1 MEIIMLEKKPLVTD
15 LFTADPSANVFG
27 GKLYIYPSH
36 DPDLVQED
44 NDNGDQYQMVDYHV
58 YQMDDMNHF
67 PKDLGVIL
75 HLDNVPWASRQ
86 LWAPDAAC
94 KNGKYYLYFP
104 ARDKQNIFRIGV
116 AAANKPEGPF
126 IAQKDPIKESL
137 SIDPC
142 IFTDDDGSAYLTFG
156 GLWGGQLDKWISGA
170 FDPNGQEPP
179 AGNPAVCPKI
189 AKMRDDMLEFAES
202 PRDLVI
208 TDSTGAPLDAG
219 AHDKRYFEGPWMHK
233 YKGTYYF
240 SYSTGDTHQIVYAT
254 SDNPYGPYTWRGVIL
269 LPVIGWTTHHSI
281 VEYQGKWYLFYHD
294 CELSKGINYKRNIKF
309 CELKYRADG
318 SIETITP

>member
-1 MEIIMLEKKPLVTD
+1 MLEKKPLVTD
-15 LFTADPSANVFG
+15 MYTADPSANVFG

-36 DPDLVQED
+36 DEDIEQAD

-58 YQMDDMNHF
+58 YRMDDMEHF

-75 HLDNVPWASRQ
+75 HRDNVPWVSKQ
-86 LWAPDAAC
+86 MWAPDAAC

-104 ARDKQNIFRIGV
+104 ARDKQNLFRIGV
-116 AAANKPEGPF
+116 AVADKPEGPF
-126 IAQKDPIKESL
+126 TAQKEPIKGSL

-142 IFTDDDGSAYLTFG
+142 IFTDDDGSSYLTFG
-156 GLWGGQLDKWISGA
+156 GLWGGQLDKWVSGK

-189 AKMRDDMLEFAES
+189 AKMRDDMLEFAET

-208 TDSTGAPLDAG
+208 TDASGKPLDAG
-219 AHDKRYFEGPWMHK
+219 DHDRRYFEGPWMHK

-254 SDNPYGPYTWRGVIL
+254 SDKPYGPYKWRGVIL
-269 LPVIGWTTHHSI
+269 LPVLGWTTHHSI

-294 CELSKGINYKRNIKF
+294 CERSKGVNYKRNIKF

>member
-1 MEIIMLEKKPLVTD
+1 MLEKKPLVTD
-15 LFTADPSANVFG
+15 LYTADPSANVFG

-58 YQMDDMNHF
+58 YQMDDMSHF

-75 HLDNVPWASRQ
+75 HLDSVPWASRQ
-86 LWAPDAAC
+86 MWAPDAAC

-104 ARDKQNIFRIGV
+104 ARDKQNLFRIGV
-116 AAANKPEGPF
+116 AVATKPEGPF
-126 IAQKDPIKESL
+126 TAQKEPIKGTL

-142 IFTDDDGSAYLTFG
+142 IFTDDDGSSYLTFG
-156 GLWGGQLDKWISGA
+156 GLWGGQLDKWVSGL
-170 FDPNGQEPP
+170 FDPNGQEPS

-189 AKMRDDMLEFAES
+189 AKMRDDMLEFSET
-202 PRDLVI
+202 PRDLAI
-208 TDSTGAPLDAG
+208 TDSSGKPLDAG
-219 AHDKRYFEGPWMHK
+219 DHDRRYFEGPWMHK

-254 SDNPYGPYTWRGVIL
+254 SGNPYGPYTWRGVIL

-294 CELSKGINYKRNIKF
+294 CELSKGVNYKRNIKF